1 MNSKLLSLHE
11 RLPRLGVDALLFNTS
26 EIVSSTNLRYLS
38 GFSGSDAAMLVTR
51 TERHLFTDGRYK
63 TQARQEARGFR
74 VHVVRNKLDSL
85 TRTLS
90 SARLRIIGVES
101 SRVSYEFMAQL
112 KGRLPELE
120 VILLKRNFVEGLRIR
135 KTTEEKEKIGEAA
148 AIASAACRKVVDG
161 GLVGKR
167 ETEVAGE
174 LEALFRNAG
183 AEGIAFDTIVASGE
197 RSALPHGKASERVIG
212 PQQLVVIDF
221 GCRFEG
227 YNSDETVTCFTGS
240 PSPEQVKIHQAVYDA
255 HMKAL
260 DAAKIGVRARELDAV
275 ARKSIEEAG
284 YGKYFLHGLGHGVGM
299 EIHEPP
305 YLSPR
310 GRGVLEEGMVFTI
323 EPGIYVEGIGGVRLE
338 SLVFLERTG
347 PEMLSQMPKDLI
359 LCG

>member
-11 RLPRLGVDALLFNTS
+11 HLPRLGVDALLFNTS
-26 EIVSSTNLRYLS
+26 EILPSTNLRYLS
-38 GFSGSDAAMLVTR
+38 GFSGSDAAMLLTR

-63 TQARQEARGFR
+63 TQAQQEAVGFR
-74 VHVVRNKLDSL
+74 VHVVRNKVAAL
-85 TRTLS
+85 TR
-90 SARLRIIGVES
+90 AIIRAGIRNIGVES
-101 SRVSYEFMAQL
+101 ARISYEFMSQL
-112 KGRLPELE
+112 KSRLPELE
-120 VILLKRNFVEGLRIR
+120 VSLIKRKFVEGLRIR
-135 KTTEEKEKIGEAA
+135 KTAEEKDKIGEAA
-148 AIASAACRKVVDG
+148 AIASTACRKVIDG

-174 LEALFRNAG
+174 LEALFRTAG

-221 GCRFEG
+221 GCRFQG
-227 YNSDETVTCFTGS
+227 YNSDETVTCLTGS
-240 PSPEQVKIHQAVYDA
+240 PSSEQAKIHQAVYAA

-260 DAAKIGVRARELDAV
+260 EAARAGVRARALDVV
-275 ARKSIEEAG
+275 ARKSIEAAG

-310 GRGVLEEGMVFTI
+310 GRGTLEEGMVFTI

-338 SLVFLERTG
+338 SLVFLGSTG
-347 PEMLSQMPKDLI
+347 PELLSQMTKDLI
-359 LCG
+359 ICG

>member
-11 RLPRLGVDALLFNTS
+11 RLPRLGADALLFNTS
-26 EIVSSTNLRYLS
+26 EILPSTNLRYLS
-38 GFSGSDAAMLVTR
+38 GFSGSDAAMFLTR

-63 TQARQEARGFR
+63 TQAQQEAREFR
-74 VHVVRNKLDSL
+74 VHVVRNKVAAL
-85 TRTLS
+85 TR
-90 SARLRIIGVES
+90 AIVRAGIGSIGIES
-101 SRVSYEFMAQL
+101 SRISYEFVSQL
-112 KGRLPELE
+112 KGRLPNLDI
-120 VILLKRNFVEGLRIR
+120 VLLKRNFIEGLRIR
-135 KTTEEKEKIGEAA
+135 KTAEEKAKIGEAA
-148 AIASAACRKVVDG
+148 AIASTACRKVING
-161 GLVGKR
+161 GLLGKR

-174 LEALFRNAG
+174 LEALFRTAG

-221 GCRFEG
+221 GCRFQG
-227 YNSDETVTCFTGS
+227 YNSDETVTCLTGS
-240 PSPEQVKIHQAVYDA
+240 PSPEQARMHQVVYDA

-260 DAAKIGVRARELDAV
+260 EAAKAGVRARALDVV
-275 ARKSIEEAG
+275 ARKSIETAG

-310 GRGVLEEGMVFTI
+310 GRGILEEGMVFTI

-338 SLVFLERTG
+338 SLVYLDSTG
-347 PEMLSQMPKDLI
+347 PEILSQMTKDLV

>member
-11 RLPRLGVDALLFNTS
+11 RLPGLGVDALLFNTS
-26 EIVSSTNLRYLS
+26 EILPSTNLRYLS
-38 GFSGSDAAMLVTR
+38 GFSGSDATMLLTR

-63 TQARQEARGFR
+63 TQAHQEAVGFR
-74 VHVVRNKLDSL
+74 VHVVRNKVAAL
-85 TRTLS
+85 TR
-90 SARLRIIGVES
+90 AIIQAGIRNIGVES
-101 SRVSYEFMAQL
+101 ARISYELMSQL
-112 KGRLPELE
+112 KSRLPELE
-120 VILLKRNFVEGLRIR
+120 VSLIKRKFVEGLRIR
-135 KTTEEKEKIGEAA
+135 KTVEEKDKIGEAA
-148 AIASAACRKVVDG
+148 AIASTACRKVIDG

-174 LEALFRNAG
+174 LEALFRTAG

-221 GCRFEG
+221 GCRFQG
-227 YNSDETVTCFTGS
+227 YNSDETVTCLTGS
-240 PSPEQVKIHQAVYDA
+240 PSSEQAKIHQAVYDA
-255 HMKAL
+255 HNKAL
-260 DAAKIGVRARELDAV
+260 EAARVGVRARALDVV
-275 ARKSIEEAG
+275 ARKSIDAAG

-310 GRGVLEEGMVFTI
+310 GRGTLEEGMVFTI

-338 SLVFLERTG
+338 SLVFLGSTG
-347 PEMLSQMPKDLI
+347 PELLSQMTKDLI
-359 LCG
+359 RCG

>member
-74 VHVVRNKLDSL
+74 VHVVRNKVDSL
-85 TRTLS
+85 TRAIS
-90 SARLRIIGVES
+90 SARVRIIGVES

-148 AIASAACRKVVDG
+148 AIASTACRKVVDG

-221 GCRFEG
+221 GCRFQG
-227 YNSDETVTCFTGS
+227 YNSDETVTCLTGS

-260 DAAKIGVRARELDAV
+260 DAAKVGVTGTCTGRCGQEVHREGGLRQVLPSWSRARRRNGDPRTSLP
-275 ARKSIEEAG
+275 I
-284 YGKYFLHGLGHGVGM
+284 
-299 EIHEPP
+299 PP
-305 YLSPR
+305 RQRSPR
-310 GRGVLEEGMVFTI
+310 RGDGFHDRA
-323 EPGIYVEGIGGVRLE
+323 GN
-338 SLVFLERTG
+338 
-347 PEMLSQMPKDLI
+347 
-359 LCG
+359 LC

>member
-1 MNSKLLSLHE
+1 VTQLL
-11 RLPRLGVDALLFNTS
+11 R
-26 EIVSSTNLRYLS
+26 
-38 GFSGSDAAMLVTR
+38 
-51 TERHLFTDGRYK
+51 
-63 TQARQEARGFR
+63 
-74 VHVVRNKLDSL
+74 
-85 TRTLS
+85 
-90 SARLRIIGVES
+90 
-101 SRVSYEFMAQL
+101 
-112 KGRLPELE
+112 RLPELE
-120 VILLKRNFVEGLRIR
+120 IVLLKRKFVEGLRIH
-135 KTTEEKEKIGEAA
+135 KTAEERAKLSEAA
-148 AIASAACRKVVDG
+148 AIASTACRKIIDG

-174 LEALFRNAG
+174 LEALFRSAG

-212 PQQLVVIDF
+212 QNQLVVIDF

-240 PSPEQVKIHQAVYDA
+240 PSSVQLKIHQAVYDA

-260 DAAKIGVRARELDAV
+260 DAAKVGARARGLDGV
-275 ARKSIEEAG
+275 ARQSIEEAG

-310 GRGVLEEGMVFTI
+310 GRGFLEEGMVFTI
-323 EPGIYVEGIGGVRLE
+323 EPGIYVEGMGGVRLE
-338 SLVFLERTG
+338 SLVFLDRTG
-347 PEMLSQMPKDLI
+347 PELLSQMPKDLI